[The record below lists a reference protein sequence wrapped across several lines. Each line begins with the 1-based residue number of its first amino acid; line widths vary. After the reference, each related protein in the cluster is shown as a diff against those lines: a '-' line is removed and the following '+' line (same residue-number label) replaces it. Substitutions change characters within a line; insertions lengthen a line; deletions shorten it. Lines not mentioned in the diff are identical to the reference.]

1 MCALVTGVQT
11 CALPISVQDDS
22 LSWLANIPVQTL
34 GELIANNEHR
44 WFREELNGYT
54 TQLASSGVI
63 DTNTMVRE
71 INHGLASLVQR
82 QQRAMADI
90 ERKYA
95 PKKMAA
101 YFGAG
106 SGLAMAATVLFL
118 PALSPLLGIAVP
130 AAAATAAI
138 DRKSTR
144 LNSSH

>member
-1 MCALVTGVQT
+1 
-11 CALPISVQDDS
+11 
-22 LSWLANIPVQTL
+22 
-34 GELIANNEHR
+34 
-44 WFREELNGYT
+44 
-54 TQLASSGVI
+54 
-63 DTNTMVRE
+63 MVRE

-138 DRKSTR
+138 GGGLLGYGKEKIGEKSEKQHAERSLLGVLATAR
-144 LNSSH
+144 PRQ